1 MSNSTSE
8 SIKYQFIDIIC
19 VNMEDIFLGSI
30 FIPITILLLIG
41 YVVSISYYFI
51 FLEENN
57 ISTDALIVIVGMIPV
72 LNTLFLLKWSNIK
85 FNFKFSSKPFRKLW
99 NPLKYK

>member
-19 VNMEDIFLGSI
+19 VNMENIFLEIIFSLLFIGHIISI
-30 FIPITILLLIG
+30 F
-41 YVVSISYYFI
+41 YYFI
-51 FLEENN
+51 FLDEND
-57 ISTDALIVIVGMIPV
+57 ISTNALIVIVGIIPI
-72 LNTLFLLKWSNIK
+72 LNTLFWLKWSIIK
-85 FNFKFSSKPFRKLW
+85 FNFKFSSKPFKKLW